1 MENATT
7 LQTSNG
13 MEWTVGSGLWV
24 SNVDLERELDGVHG
38 INLDLVSLALG
49 IPTRSGRS
57 GWMTSW
63 FDLVSWTPPPP
74 TDTEPCWDNYN
85 GTVTVIGDAAHP
97 MTFRKFNMDLGDSF
111 C

>member
-1 MENATT
+1 M
-7 LQTSNG
+7 L
-13 MEWTVGSGLWV
+13 GSGLWV

-74 TDTEPCWDNYN
+74 LLDDDGLDDDALALVCM
-85 GTVTVIGDAAHP
+85 GTVT
-97 MTFRKFNMDLGDSF
+97 
-111 C
+111 

>member
-74 TDTEPCWDNYN
+74 LLDDDGMYDALALVCM
-85 GTVTVIGDAAHP
+85 GTVT
-97 MTFRKFNMDLGDSF
+97 
-111 C
+111 